1 MMYDFCNKIRRYLYA
16 KTWMDGH
23 LSRFGF
29 KRSSSTAYFQFG
41 APFPYSSTLT
51 QSDYNSQRLSSL
63 IGMSGL
69 GAGMVDL
76 SSCMNE

>member
-1 MMYDFCNKIRRYLYA
+1 MLKLGWTITKVVLA
-16 KTWMDGH
+16 LKGH
-23 LSRFGF
+23 PH
-29 KRSSSTAYFQFG
+29 FQFG